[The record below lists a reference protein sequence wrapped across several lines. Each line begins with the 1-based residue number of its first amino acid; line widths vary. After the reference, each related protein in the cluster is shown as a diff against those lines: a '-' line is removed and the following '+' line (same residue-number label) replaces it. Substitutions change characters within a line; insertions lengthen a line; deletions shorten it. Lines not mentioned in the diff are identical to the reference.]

1 MQFSVS
7 RFSALIVCLLAMT
20 ILIPFAFLSPWLWAP
35 AAIAVLLVL
44 LGARDLVQSK
54 HAIQRNYPILGHIR
68 WFVELIRPELR
79 QYLFEADEE
88 AAPFSR
94 CAAHAGVPP
103 RQGPVRR
110 SRLRHPAGCL
120 SRRL

>member
-1 MQFSVS
+1 MNFSVT

-20 ILIPFAFLSPWLWAP
+20 ILVPFAFVSPWLWAP

-44 LGARDLVQSK
+44 LGAHDLLQSK

-79 QYLFEADEE
+79 QYLPRAT
-88 AAPFSR
+88 
-94 CAAHAGVPP
+94 HAGVPP
-103 RQGPVRR
+103 RQGLGRR